1 MLKNILAAIGFIV
14 LAKKG
19 FDYYCEHEDLK
30 KENEFF
36 RSHQSNHS
44 SGGSS
49 D

>member
-30 KENEFF
+30 KENEIL
-36 RSHQSNHS
+36 RSHRSNHS
-44 SGGSS
+44 SDESAN
-49 D
+49 